1 MAGLGKINISDLQ
14 DSYGKLSEE
23 NAKISGS
30 IYKDYDYGKSNLIQ
44 AANGHYSDSGKL
56 PWHPTFSTESAYS
69 TPEFKGGEWKEI
81 DGKMTYTPSEDMIK
95 AGTTK
100 GLVEYMRTRE
110 PDVELRTPYGYVI
123 DNDNI
128 RMQKA
133 NELIGYDESK
143 YNKNPSL
150 ELQRIYELNKLKQ
163 NDKPLKD
170 ATGQFIPAA
179 KVLHTKEINYALK
192 GPSQSVIT
200 ENGIQKLGNEILDK
214 SGYGLSLNELND
226 ITTKTNGLG
235 TIDMKDMQLNTK
247 TFDGIRL

>member
-1 MAGLGKINISDLQ
+1 MDLATNYSQ
-14 DSYGKLSEE
+14 FEPFCFQTDGTHSSEPYIRIF
-23 NAKISGS
+23 A
-30 IYKDYDYGKSNLIQ
+30 
-44 AANGHYSDSGKL
+44 
-56 PWHPTFSTESAYS
+56 
-69 TPEFKGGEWKEI
+69 EFFTGGAWQK
-81 DGKMTYTPSEDMIK
+81 PS
-95 AGTTK
+95 
-100 GLVEYMRTRE
+100 E

-123 DNDNI
+123 DNENI

-200 ENGIQKLGNEILDK
+200 ENGIQTLIHYPIPPHHQECYEKDEWNTPK
-214 SGYGLSLNELND
+214 LSLPITERIHKYELSIPMNQVLSMEEAKIVVD
-226 ITTKTNGLG
+226 
-235 TIDMKDMQLNTK
+235 TINAFK
-247 TFDGIRL
+247 

>member
-56 PWHPTFSTESAYS
+56 PWHPTFSTESVYS

-143 YNKNPSL
+143 YNKNQSL

-179 KVLHTKEINYALK
+179 KILHTKEINYALK
-192 GPSQSVIT
+192 GPSQAVIT

-247 TFDGIRL
+247 TFGGIR